1 MHQACGI
8 VSVCVCAYADAG
20 DVRLLRWDCVQVA
33 RYVQSLRVTKATKA
47 TTKSG
52 GNSKML
58 ESELAELKAEVDK
71 AKEQLK
77 VSRKAEKDVR
87 VELIDLKDQVAM
99 QPSSSK
105 QVGTPRGSAAKPK
118 REASPTRARSPEPKT
133 ESAGVKA
140 AEQDMSKVCACVA
153 MMTVVEMAWC

>member
-1 MHQACGI
+1 M
-8 VSVCVCAYADAG
+8 V
-20 DVRLLRWDCVQVA
+20 VQVA

-71 AKEQLK
+71 AQEQLK

-118 REASPTRARSPEPKT
+118 REASPPRARSPEPKT